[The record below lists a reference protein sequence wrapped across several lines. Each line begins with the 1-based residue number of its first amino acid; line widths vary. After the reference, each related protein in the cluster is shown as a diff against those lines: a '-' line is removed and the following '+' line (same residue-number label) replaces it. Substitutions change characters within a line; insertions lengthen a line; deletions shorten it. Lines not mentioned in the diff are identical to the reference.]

1 MGEGVTDIKARMRNL
16 LCVVVIPT
24 YNNERTLMS
33 VIDDVLC
40 FTDDIIVVND
50 GSTDGTTTLLAGRQD
65 VDVIHFRENKGKGV
79 ALQAGFQRAL
89 TRGFRYVISID
100 SDGQHYPEEML
111 SFIEYIEQVPDSLVV
126 GARNLNA
133 ENMPEKNSF
142 ANKFS
147 NFWLFVE
154 TGKQLI
160 DTQSG
165 YRLYPVERL
174 KGIRWFTRRYEFEL
188 EVLVRAIWKGINVVN
203 LPIKVFYPPKEERV
217 SHFRPARDF
226 FRISIVNTILVLV
239 ALLFVYPVRFIKS
252 LTIKN
257 VKSFIRNNITNTSET
272 NLRLS
277 VAIGWGVFCGI
288 IPFWGYQ
295 MIFAALSAHLL
306 KLNKVVAVAASNIS
320 VPPMIPFILYGSFYL
335 GGILTGKGISL
346 DLSLLSLK
354 ILPDYLYL
362 YLVGSFSLGALS
374 GIISLFTS
382 WLLLTLFKRK
392 ACAK

>member
-203 LPIKVFYPPKEERV
+203 LPVKVFYPPKEERV

-382 WLLLTLFKRK
+382 WLLLTLFRRK

>member
-382 WLLLTLFKRK
+382 WLLLTLFRRK